1 MEEVEGKLQDLVNAL
16 SEWCKLSGMKMNVK
30 KTKLM
35 NFSGTD
41 EKFNIKVDGK
51 LVEQVK
57 SHKYLGIIL
66 DEKLTFNLQVENAKG
81 KAKSALN
88 KVCTLIR
95 GRRGI
100 SVRVGIELY
109 KSLIRHHLE
118 YAIPAWAM
126 LTERMI
132 LDLEKVQ
139 NESLRRLMGAFQS
152 TSTMALEVISN
163 VTPFRLRIQELCM
176 KEWVKIQSLKEN
188 HSLKQMLNS
197 GSKFFNGKEGSP
209 LGYNRPLE

>member
-1 MEEVEGKLQDLVNAL
+1 
-16 SEWCKLSGMKMNVK
+16 MKMNVK
-30 KTKLM
+30 KTKVM

-100 SVRVGIELY
+100 SVGVGIELY

-152 TSTMALEVISN
+152 TSTMALEIISN

-176 KEWVKIQSLKEN
+176 KE
-188 HSLKQMLNS
+188 
-197 GSKFFNGKEGSP
+197 
-209 LGYNRPLE
+209 

>member
-1 MEEVEGKLQDLVNAL
+1 MSADDIPEGINPKFADDTAALATGDTVEEVEGKLQDLVNAL

-30 KTKLM
+30 KTKVM

-41 EKFNIKVDGK
+41 EKFNVKVNGK

-81 KAKSALN
+81 KGKSALN

-100 SVRVGIELY
+100 SVGVGIELY
-109 KSLIRHHLE
+109 KSLIRH
-118 YAIPAWAM
+118 
-126 LTERMI
+126 
-132 LDLEKVQ
+132 
-139 NESLRRLMGAFQS
+139 SL
-152 TSTMALEVISN
+152 
-163 VTPFRLRIQELCM
+163 
-176 KEWVKIQSLKEN
+176 
-188 HSLKQMLNS
+188 
-197 GSKFFNGKEGSP
+197 
-209 LGYNRPLE
+209 